1 MGGPAPG
8 APPLPVGTANVKM
21 ARLRDTRMKSTYGLI
36 YKHISDGDLRT
47 ILYTN
52 CFQDGRAALL
62 FLDAAYD
69 TPITRSELREM
80 DKLWTELS
88 IAQDVGISVDSVSRF
103 SKLLMR
109 VNSQRPVPNR
119 YNHTEMCE
127 KLLEAIAEAS
137 RHFHEGAMREYDAPA
152 GSRQFEYPAAHP
164 LFAGQRNFP
173 ACVQYYDSQWKQA
186 VRAKIITPAGRYAER

>member
-8 APPLPVGTANVKM
+8 APPLPVGAANVKM
-21 ARLRDTRMKSTYGLI
+21 ARLKDTRMKAAYGLI

-88 IAQDVGISVDSVSRF
+88 IAQDVGISADSVSRF
-103 SKLLMR
+103 GKLVSWHEPHPVGGRDRCRLAPGFLGHEQGASLGRAYGER
-109 VNSQRPVPNR
+109 V
-119 YNHTEMCE
+119 
-127 KLLEAIAEAS
+127 
-137 RHFHEGAMREYDAPA
+137 
-152 GSRQFEYPAAHP
+152 
-164 LFAGQRNFP
+164 
-173 ACVQYYDSQWKQA
+173 ACP
-186 VRAKIITPAGRYAER
+186 RRLP